1 MEFAGVR
8 SGFLFPRTCVVPARG
23 IRIDEETDLIRLEY
37 PRAFISKAPHAHA
50 NPKAELA
57 EIEKEKIDAYYG
69 YFVPLRRT
77 SDIKEIRPEDALNG
91 PGLTRL
97 SATVDE
103 LLLHGEAN
111 SAESRIENLECL

>member
-1 MEFAGVR
+1 MWNLPVFVAGGCFR
-8 SGFLFPRTCVVPARG
+8 APALCPLEISELMKRATLF
-23 IRIDEETDLIRLEY
+23 RLEH
-37 PRAFISKAPHAHA
+37 PRAFISKAPHA
-50 NPKAELA
+50 NPKLA

-69 YFVPLRRT
+69 YLVPLRRT
-77 SDIKEIRPEDALNG
+77 SDIKGIRPEDALNG

-103 LLLHGEAN
+103 LLLHGSAN